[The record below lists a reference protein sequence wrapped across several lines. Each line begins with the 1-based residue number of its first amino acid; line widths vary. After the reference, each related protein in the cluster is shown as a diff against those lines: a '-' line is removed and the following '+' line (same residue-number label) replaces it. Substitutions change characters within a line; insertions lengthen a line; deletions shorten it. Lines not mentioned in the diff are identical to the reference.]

1 MSSLSIQIGHGDN
14 PVASNPSG
22 DIEVVTTTTSIKEDN
37 FALEDNQDDLVS
49 VEDEDSVSVDN
60 TWAETTTKG
69 EKKNPFS
76 LNKCL
81 FTLGFLALFGTALM
95 AGTAVGSSKA
105 FKSMN
110 AAAATGCE
118 EVKLRDSSSG
128 STKSGKGGGA
138 KSGKVVARDLYGK
151 SGELRRDLEWSPPDS
166 GKSGKGCSESAK
178 AAKAADLPT

>member
-22 DIEVVTTTTSIKEDN
+22 DIEVVTTSIKEDN

-81 FTLGFLALFGTALM
+81 FTLGFLALFGTALT

-110 AAAATGCE
+110 AVAAIDCSSSRSSSSSSSRSKGSKSGGDTEERELKKKSSKGC
-118 EVKLRDSSSG
+118 SG
-128 STKSGKGGGA
+128 STSGSK
-138 KSGKVVARDLYGK
+138 
-151 SGELRRDLEWSPPDS
+151 S
-166 GKSGKGCSESAK
+166 GKSG
-178 AAKAADLPT
+178 AAPPARE

>member
-22 DIEVVTTTTSIKEDN
+22 DIEVMTTSIKEDN

-49 VEDEDSVSVDN
+49 VEDEYSVSVDN

-81 FTLGFLALFGTALM
+81 IVLGFLALFGTALT

-105 FKSMN
+105 LKSMN
-110 AAAATGCE
+110 AAAAPCSGSGSKSSKSGSKSSKSECSE
-118 EVKLRDSSSG
+118 SSSRSSG
-128 STKSGKGGGA
+128 SKSGKSEG
-138 KSGKVVARDLYGK
+138 
-151 SGELRRDLEWSPPDS
+151 
-166 GKSGKGCSESAK
+166 SGKGSGKGEGSGSAK
-178 AAKAADLPT
+178 AEKLS

>member
-69 EKKNPFS
+69 EKKNPFF
-76 LNKCL
+76 LCL
-81 FTLGFLALFGTALM
+81 FLSLLLII
-95 AGTAVGSSKA
+95 
-105 FKSMN
+105 
-110 AAAATGCE
+110 
-118 EVKLRDSSSG
+118 
-128 STKSGKGGGA
+128 
-138 KSGKVVARDLYGK
+138 VVLILLQA
-151 SGELRRDLEWSPPDS
+151 
-166 GKSGKGCSESAK
+166 
-178 AAKAADLPT
+178 